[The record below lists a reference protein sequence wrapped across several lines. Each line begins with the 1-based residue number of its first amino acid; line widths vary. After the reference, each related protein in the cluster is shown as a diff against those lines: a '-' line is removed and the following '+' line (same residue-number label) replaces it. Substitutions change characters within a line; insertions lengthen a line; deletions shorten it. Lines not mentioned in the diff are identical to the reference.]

1 VSFHMRLAHIL
12 CQRSSNENCKPGR
25 YSPGTDLIGA
35 AILSCRAIMPST
47 MITKHFIDLSHTISH
62 GLITYKGLP
71 APIICDFLSREQSK
85 KHYAPGTQFQIGK
98 IEMVANTGTYLDSPF
113 HRYED
118 GKDLPQLELT
128 SLADLDGILISAKG
142 KSGREIDVD
151 AFRNLELS
159 GKAVLIRTGWDVH
172 WRTDKY
178 FEGHP
183 FLTKDAA
190 QFLANQGAALVGI
203 DSYNIDDTADLSRPA
218 HSILLRAGIPIVE
231 HMCNLDRLPA
241 AGFKFFAVPVK
252 VKGFG
257 TFPVRAFAITET

>member
-1 VSFHMRLAHIL
+1 LLA
-12 CQRSSNENCKPGR
+12 
-25 YSPGTDLIGA
+25 
-35 AILSCRAIMPST
+35 
-47 MITKHFIDLSHTISH
+47 ITLNKQLIDLSHAISH

-71 APIICDFLSREQSK
+71 APVICDFLSREQSK
-85 KHYAPGTQFQIGK
+85 AYYAPGTEFQIGK

-118 GKDLPQLELT
+118 GKDLSELSLN
-128 SLADLDGILISAKG
+128 SLADLEGVVITGGDTGTRPITDTAFDRI
-142 KSGREIDVD
+142 EIK
-151 AFRNLELS
+151 
-159 GKAVLIRTGWDVH
+159 GKAVLIRTGWDAH
-172 WRTDKY
+172 WRTDQY

-190 QFLANQGAALVGI
+190 QFLADEGAALVGI

-218 HSILLRAGIPIVE
+218 HTILLGAGVPIVE
-231 HMCNLDRLPA
+231 HMCNLKQLSA

-257 TFPVRAFAITET
+257 TFPVRAFAILGQ